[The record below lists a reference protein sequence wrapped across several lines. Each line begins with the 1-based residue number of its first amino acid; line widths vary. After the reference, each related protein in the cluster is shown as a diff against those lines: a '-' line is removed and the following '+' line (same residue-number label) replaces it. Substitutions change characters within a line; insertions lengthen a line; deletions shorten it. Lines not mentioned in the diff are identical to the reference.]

1 MKISIIGYGKMGQLV
16 EKIALKKGYEILF
29 IANESNWDSSDIQ
42 GSDVA
47 IEFSTPECAVKN
59 INYCFDA
66 GVPVV
71 VGTTG
76 WHSDLNLVLAQCKSR
91 NGTLLYSTNF
101 SLGVNIF
108 FEINKK
114 LASLMSKHPD
124 YKVSIHETHHT
135 QKLDEPSGTAI
146 TIADQIIS
154 NHDSYNQWNLA
165 QEFDS
170 QVQDSIAIQAIRNK
184 DVKGTHTISFQNNID
199 EITITHNAKTRE
211 GFAHGALLAAEF
223 IKDKKGVFSMQDVLA
238 IQ

>member
-1 MKISIIGYGKMGQLV
+1 
-16 EKIALKKGYEILF
+16 
-29 IANESNWDSSDIQ
+29 
-42 GSDVA
+42 
-47 IEFSTPECAVKN
+47 
-59 INYCFDA
+59 
-66 GVPVV
+66 
-71 VGTTG
+71 
-76 WHSDLNLVLAQCKSR
+76 
-91 NGTLLYSTNF
+91 
-101 SLGVNIF
+101 
-108 FEINKK
+108 
-114 LASLMSKHPD
+114 MSKHPD

-170 QVQDSIAIQAIRNK
+170 PVADSIAVKALRNK
-184 DVKGTHTISFQNNID
+184 DVKGIHTISFQNNID

>member
-1 MKISIIGYGKMGQLV
+1 MILDIETAKQVAKSLLQIKANILNTEDPYVWASGWNSPIYCDNRL
-16 EKIALKKGYEILF
+16 ALSF
-29 IANESNWDSSDIQ
+29 
-42 GSDVA
+42 
-47 IEFSTPECAVKN
+47 PEVRS
-59 INYCFDA
+59 Y
-66 GVPVV
+66 
-71 VGTTG
+71 
-76 WHSDLNLVLAQCKSR
+76 LAKS
-91 NGTLLYSTNF
+91 
-101 SLGVNIF
+101 
-108 FEINKK
+108 
-114 LASLMSKHPD
+114 
-124 YKVSIHETHHT
+124 
-135 QKLDEPSGTAI
+135 
-146 TIADQIIS
+146 IADQIIS